1 MTTLTPQQLEQLAQ
15 LKDIQLP
22 DAVSWWPPAMGWWLL
37 MALFFL
43 VVSILIYFVI
53 SHFVTRRLRLRKA
66 ALAELAALNDD
77 DPIAFVADLS
87 ALLRRIA
94 LQRGEAVAT
103 LSGTAWA
110 QYLSKD
116 EIISQDDAKHF
127 ADAPYA
133 NPNTKPSTQTLRQA
147 AEQWIRRNS

>member
-37 MALFFL
+37 MALFLL

-53 SHFVTRRLRLRKA
+53 SHFVMRRLRLRKA

-116 EIISQDDAKHF
+116 EIISQDDARHF
-127 ADAPYA
+127 ADAPYV